1 MWDVHGGRDRAC
13 MRGQRI
19 YENSVFPTQFCC
31 EPKTNTYA
39 SILKKLFS
47 H

>member
-1 MWDVHGGRDRAC
+1 MWDVHGGKDHVC

-31 EPKTNTYA
+31 EPKTNIY
-39 SILKKLFS
+39 I